1 MRTIIDLPE
10 DQLAAL
16 RALEQQRKLSRAALV
31 REAVAEYV
39 AKRLEAVDAFGAWK
53 PAKVKVDALAHQ
65 RKLRA
70 EWDRGGTAMD
80 RAGKA
85 RA

>member
-16 RALEQQRKLSRAALV
+16 RALEQQHKLSRAALI

-39 AKRLEAVDAFGAWK
+39 VKRLEVVDAFGAWK

-70 EWDRGGTAMD
+70 EWDRDGTARNRD
-80 RAGKA
+80 KKA
-85 RA
+85 IA

>member
-10 DQLAAL
+10 DQLVAL
-16 RALEQQRKLSRAALV
+16 RALEQQRNLSRAALI

-39 AKRLEAVDAFGAWK
+39 VKRIETVDAFGAWK
-53 PAKVKVDALAHQ
+53 SAKVKVDAVAHQ

-70 EWDRGGTAMD
+70 EWDRDVTARN

-85 RA
+85 SA